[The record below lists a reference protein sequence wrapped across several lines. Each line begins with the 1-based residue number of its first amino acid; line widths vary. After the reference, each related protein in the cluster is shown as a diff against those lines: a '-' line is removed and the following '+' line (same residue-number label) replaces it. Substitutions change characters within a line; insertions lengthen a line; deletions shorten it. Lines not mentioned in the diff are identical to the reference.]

1 MAEAYRWIRY
11 NPLIIQT
18 ERLNSESAQNKMKD
32 NNKSKGKARNTKT
45 KTSSKKAK
53 TSTGRKLLKVIGGLI
68 VLGVAAVLITVLVT
82 AAKVGHINQDSLY
95 ANIERSSI
103 LYDIDGVEIDT
114 LHYNEDR
121 KIVPVGDM
129 PDDLKNA
136 FIAIEDKTFYKHHG
150 FNWRRMFGAVLSKLT
165 GRSAAI
171 SGTSTI
177 TQQLARN
184 AYLAEIKSQRSLS
197 RKLSEMFIAWRLEKT
212 LTKDQILEAYLNTI
226 YLGYGNYGV
235 SAAAR
240 TYFSKD
246 VDELTLAECAALAA
260 LPQAPDAYALITE
273 DSEGNEEITEINYYS
288 LDSVEEEEEPVEESW
303 YVDSAYTEEEENEGT
318 GFYAND
324 ISKERR
330 DLVLDLM
337 AEQGYLSSD
346 EAESAKVDII
356 DILAPSFEKKGSA
369 YTYFTDYVAG
379 VVTNDLMEKYKISEE
394 EAQRMVYTGG
404 MQIHTTLR
412 SDIQNAI
419 YDEFQDD
426 YNFPATVDGSKV
438 QASMV
443 VTEVGTG
450 YISGF
455 VGGRDAEGSNL
466 FNRAISPR
474 QPGSSIKPLA
484 VYGAALQKSFDY
496 AAKNKTFEYTDYGF
510 DNQGT
515 NYWGD
520 YITASSVVVDEPLK
534 INGEIWPQNFSK
546 TFSGRQ
552 SLRTALQQSI
562 NTCAVKIL
570 WQVGLDYSMEMLE
583 KYGLTTLETDTSIA
597 ANDVNPAALA
607 LGAMTY
613 GVTPLEMS
621 LAYAAFPNGGSVNTA
636 VCYTDVADANGKVL
650 LKGESKSTKVLDE
663 GVAWIMTDLLKSVVS
678 RGIAGNAAISG
689 VEVGGKTG
697 TTNDTFDVWFDG
709 FTPDYSAALWIGTDL
724 NVEML
729 GSSAQA
735 AALWS
740 RIMRQVEDITEGE
753 YLDMPSNVIKANGE
767 YYTNGTEKNAGRY
780 TGGSSNNS
788 KKKKDN
794 SGKNDNDKKKKDNDG
809 NTTSK
814 DKPSGD
820 SGGSGGN
827 GGGSGGNGGGSG
839 DSGGSGGNGGGSGDS
854 GGSGGNGG
862 ATDSGDSGGNGG
874 ATDSGSSGGNGGATD
889 SGDSGGNGGATDSG
903 SSGGNGGATDSGDS
917 GGNGGA
923 TDSGD
928 SGSNGGATDSGA
940 GETASDSNG

>member
-1 MAEAYRWIRY
+1 
-11 NPLIIQT
+11 
-18 ERLNSESAQNKMKD
+18 MKD
-32 NNKSKGKARNTKT
+32 SNRRKGKKNRY
-45 KTSSKKAK
+45 SKAPKK
-53 TSTGRKLLKVIGGLI
+53 KILLKAIGALF
-68 VLGVAAVLITVLVT
+68 VLGAAAVLATVIMT
-82 AAKVGHINQDSLY
+82 AVKVGSINNDSLY

-103 LYDIDGVEIDT
+103 LYDIDGTEIDT
-114 LHYNEDR
+114 LHYTEDR
-121 KIVPVGDM
+121 KIVPIDEM

-150 FNWRRMFGAVLSKLT
+150 FNFRRMFGAVLSRLT
-165 GRSAAI
+165 GRSSAI

-184 AYLAEIKSQRSLS
+184 AYLAEIKSQRSIS
-197 RKLSEMFIAWRLEKT
+197 RKLSEMYIAWRLEKK

-235 SAAAR
+235 GSAAR

-246 VDELTLAECAALAA
+246 VSDLDLAECAALAA
-260 LPQAPDAYALITE
+260 LPQAPDSYALITE
-273 DSEGNEEITEINYYS
+273 EAEGNEEIKNISYYS
-288 LDSVEEEEEPVEESW
+288 LDEVGELETDEEAAAEYDAYDSYDADTADDSEETT
-303 YVDSAYTEEEENEGT
+303 DTA
-318 GFYAND
+318 FYAND
-324 ISKERR
+324 LSKDRR

-337 AEQGYLSSD
+337 ADQGYVSSSD
-346 EAESAKVDII
+346 ADEAKVDVI
-356 DILAPSFEKKGSA
+356 DILSPSFERKESA

-404 MQIHTTLR
+404 LRIYTTLR
-412 SDIQNAI
+412 SDVQNAI
-419 YDEFQDD
+419 YDEFQND
-426 YNFPATVDGSKV
+426 YNFPVAADGSKV

-484 VYGAALQKSFDY
+484 VYGAALQKSYEY
-496 AAKNKTFEYTDYGF
+496 AAKNQKFDYTDYGF
-510 DNQGT
+510 DNQGV

-534 INGEIWPQNFSK
+534 INGEEWPQNFSK
-546 TFSGRQ
+546 TYSGRQ

-570 WQVGLDYSMEMLE
+570 WQVGLEYSVDLLE
-583 KYGLTTLETDTSIA
+583 KYGLTTLETDTSAA

-621 LAYAAFPNGGSVNTA
+621 LAYAAFPNGGRVNTA
-636 VCYTDVADANGKVL
+636 VCYTDVRGPDGKSM
-650 LKGESKSTKVLDE
+650 LKGESKSTQVLNE
-663 GVAWIMTDLLKSVVS
+663 GVAWVMTDLLKSVVS
-678 RGIAGNAAISG
+678 RGIAGNAAIAG

-740 RIMRQVEDITEGE
+740 RIMRQVDGITDGE
-753 YLDMPSNVIKANGE
+753 YREMPSNVIKANGE
-767 YYTNGTEKNAGRY
+767 YYTSGTEKNAGRY
-780 TGGSSNNS
+780 YPSSGKKKKSDSSDKKSDDNN
-788 KKKKDN
+788 KKKKDDSDSKKPSDDTGGNN
-794 SGKNDNDKKKKDNDG
+794 SEKTPADDDSGDNGG
-809 NTTSK
+809 NT
-814 DKPSGD
+814 DSGGGSTD
-820 SGGSGGN
+820 SGGGSTDSGGGSTDTGGGSNDTGGGSGGSSGGSGGTEAAP
-827 GGGSGGNGGGSG
+827 
-839 DSGGSGGNGGGSGDS
+839 D
-854 GGSGGNGG
+854 
-862 ATDSGDSGGNGG
+862 A
-874 ATDSGSSGGNGGATD
+874 AA
-889 SGDSGGNGGATDSG
+889 
-903 SSGGNGGATDSGDS
+903 
-917 GGNGGA
+917 
-923 TDSGD
+923 
-928 SGSNGGATDSGA
+928 
-940 GETASDSNG
+940 E

>member
-1 MAEAYRWIRY
+1 MRENKGNKKKKNRY
-11 NPLIIQT
+11 AKAP
-18 ERLNSESAQNKMKD
+18 
-32 NNKSKGKARNTKT
+32 KGKL
-45 KTSSKKAK
+45 
-53 TSTGRKLLKVIGGLI
+53 LLKVLGGLI
-68 VLGVAAVLITVLVT
+68 VLGVVVVLATVVMT
-82 AAKVGHINQDSLY
+82 AAKVGKINEDSLY

-103 LYDIDGVEIDT
+103 LYDIDGTEIDT
-114 LHYNEDR
+114 LHYSEDR
-121 KIVPVGDM
+121 KIVPIDEM
-129 PDDLKNA
+129 PDDLKSA

-150 FNWRRMFGAVLSKLT
+150 FNFRRMFGAVLSRLT
-165 GRSAAI
+165 GRSSSI

-184 AYLAEIKSQRSLS
+184 VYLAEIKSQRSIS
-197 RKLSEMFIAWRLEKT
+197 RKLSEMYIAWRLENN

-235 SAAAR
+235 GSAAR
-240 TYFSKD
+240 TYFSKEVSD
-246 VDELTLAECAALAA
+246 LDLAECAALAA
-260 LPQAPDAYALITE
+260 LPQAPDSYALITE
-273 DSEGNEEITEINYYS
+273 DPEGNEEIRNITYYS
-288 LDSVEEEEEPVEESW
+288 LNEVDEAAADEETAADDADAEEESG
-303 YVDSAYTEEEENEGT
+303 ST

-324 ISKERR
+324 LSKERR

-337 AEQGYLSSD
+337 ADQNYISSD
-346 EAESAKVDII
+346 EAEGAKVDVI
-356 DILAPSFEKKGSA
+356 DILSPSFEKNESA

-404 MQIHTTLR
+404 LQIHTTLR
-412 SDIQNAI
+412 SDVQNAI
-419 YDEFQDD
+419 YDEFQNDN
-426 YNFPATVDGSKV
+426 NFPAAVDGSKV

-496 AAKNKTFEYTDYGF
+496 AAKNKTFDYTDYGF
-510 DNQGT
+510 DKQGI

-520 YITASSVVVDEPLK
+520 YITASSVVVDEPLT
-534 INGEIWPQNFSK
+534 INGEEWPQNFSK
-546 TFSGRQ
+546 SYSGKQ

-570 WQVGLDYSMEMLE
+570 WQVGLDYSVDLLE
-583 KYGLTTLETDTSIA
+583 KYGLTTIETDTSAA

-636 VCYTDVADANGKVL
+636 VCYTDVTDSDGKTML
-650 LKGESKSTKVLDE
+650 RGESKSTKVLDE

-740 RIMRQVEDITEGE
+740 RIMRQVDGITEGKYRE
-753 YLDMPSNVIKANGE
+753 MPSDVIKVKGE
-767 YYTNGTEKNAGRY
+767 YYTRGTEKNAGKY
-780 TGGSSNNS
+780 TGSS
-788 KKKKDN
+788 KKDKK
-794 SGKNDNDKKKKDNDG
+794 SDNDSDNDENKTNVDNAGGTAPAKGTGAGGTTPTDGGGTTPTDGGGTTPTDGGGTTPTDGG
-809 NTTSK
+809 NTDT
-814 DKPSGD
+814 
-820 SGGSGGN
+820 GGGTGGN
-827 GGGSGGNGGGSG
+827 TGGTP
-839 DSGGSGGNGGGSGDS
+839 
-854 GGSGGNGG
+854 
-862 ATDSGDSGGNGG
+862 ATPE
-874 ATDSGSSGGNGGATD
+874 AA
-889 SGDSGGNGGATDSG
+889 
-903 SSGGNGGATDSGDS
+903 
-917 GGNGGA
+917 
-923 TDSGD
+923 
-928 SGSNGGATDSGA
+928 A
-940 GETASDSNG
+940 G

>member
-1 MAEAYRWIRY
+1 MRENKGSKKKKNRY
-11 NPLIIQT
+11 AKAP
-18 ERLNSESAQNKMKD
+18 
-32 NNKSKGKARNTKT
+32 KGKL
-45 KTSSKKAK
+45 
-53 TSTGRKLLKVIGGLI
+53 LLKVLGGLI
-68 VLGVAAVLITVLVT
+68 VLGVVVVLATVVMT
-82 AAKVGHINQDSLY
+82 AAKVGKINEDSLY

-103 LYDIDGVEIDT
+103 LYDIDGTEIDT
-114 LHYNEDR
+114 LHYSEDR
-121 KIVPVGDM
+121 KIVPIDEM
-129 PDDLKNA
+129 PDDLKSA

-150 FNWRRMFGAVLSKLT
+150 FNFRRMFGAVLSRLT
-165 GRSAAI
+165 GRSSSI

-184 AYLAEIKSQRSLS
+184 VYLAEIKSQRSIS
-197 RKLSEMFIAWRLEKT
+197 RKLSEMYIAWRLENN

-235 SAAAR
+235 GSAAR
-240 TYFSKD
+240 TYFSKEVSD
-246 VDELTLAECAALAA
+246 LDLAECAALAA
-260 LPQAPDAYALITE
+260 LPQAPDSYALITE
-273 DSEGNEEITEINYYS
+273 DPEGNEEIRNITYYS
-288 LDSVEEEEEPVEESW
+288 LNEVDEAAADEETAADDADAEEESG
-303 YVDSAYTEEEENEGT
+303 ST

-324 ISKERR
+324 LSKERR

-337 AEQGYLSSD
+337 ADQNYISSD
-346 EAESAKVDII
+346 EAEGAKVDVI
-356 DILAPSFEKKGSA
+356 DILSPSFEKNESA

-404 MQIHTTLR
+404 LQIHTTLR
-412 SDIQNAI
+412 SDVQNAI
-419 YDEFQDD
+419 YDEFQNDN
-426 YNFPATVDGSKV
+426 NFPAAVDGSKV

-496 AAKNKTFEYTDYGF
+496 AAKNKTFDYTDYGF
-510 DNQGT
+510 DKQGI

-520 YITASSVVVDEPLK
+520 YITASSVVVDEPLT
-534 INGEIWPQNFSK
+534 INGEEWPQNFSK
-546 TFSGRQ
+546 SYSGKQ

-570 WQVGLDYSMEMLE
+570 WQVGLDYSVDLLE
-583 KYGLTTLETDTSIA
+583 KYGLTTIETDTSAA

-636 VCYTDVADANGKVL
+636 VCYTDVTDSDGKTML
-650 LKGESKSTKVLDE
+650 RGESKSTKVLDE

-740 RIMRQVEDITEGE
+740 RIMRQVDGITEGKYRE
-753 YLDMPSNVIKANGE
+753 MPSDVIKVKGE
-767 YYTNGTEKNAGRY
+767 YYTRGTEKNAGKY
-780 TGGSSNNS
+780 TGSS
-788 KKKKDN
+788 KKDKK
-794 SGKNDNDKKKKDNDG
+794 SDNDSDNDENKTNVDNAGGTAPAKGTGAGGTTPTDGGGTTPTDGGGTTPTDGGGTTPTDGGGTTPTDGGGTTPTDGGGTTPTDGG
-809 NTTSK
+809 NTDT
-814 DKPSGD
+814 
-820 SGGSGGN
+820 GGGTGGN
-827 GGGSGGNGGGSG
+827 TGGTP
-839 DSGGSGGNGGGSGDS
+839 
-854 GGSGGNGG
+854 
-862 ATDSGDSGGNGG
+862 ATPE
-874 ATDSGSSGGNGGATD
+874 AA
-889 SGDSGGNGGATDSG
+889 
-903 SSGGNGGATDSGDS
+903 
-917 GGNGGA
+917 
-923 TDSGD
+923 
-928 SGSNGGATDSGA
+928 A
-940 GETASDSNG
+940 G

>member
-1 MAEAYRWIRY
+1 
-11 NPLIIQT
+11 
-18 ERLNSESAQNKMKD
+18 MKKK
-32 NNKSKGKARNTKT
+32 NKSAKKPKGRL
-45 KTSSKKAK
+45 
-53 TSTGRKLLKVIGGLI
+53 LLKVIGGLFA
-68 VLGVAAVLITVLVT
+68 LGVAAVLITVVIT
-82 AAKVGHINQDSLY
+82 AVKVGSINQESLY
-95 ANIERSSI
+95 SNIERSSI
-103 LYDIDGVEIDT
+103 LYDISGTEIDT
-114 LHYNEDR
+114 LHYTEDR
-121 KIVPVGDM
+121 TIVPVGEM
-129 PDDLKNA
+129 PDNLKNA

-197 RKLSEMFIAWRLEKT
+197 RKLSEMFIAWRLEKK
-212 LTKDQILEAYLNTI
+212 LTKDEILEAYLNTI

-246 VDELTLAECAALAA
+246 VGELTLAECAALAA
-260 LPQAPDAYALITE
+260 LPQAPDSYALITE
-273 DSEGNEEITEINYYS
+273 DPEGNEEITNINYYS
-288 LDSVEEEEEPVEESW
+288 LDSINGTETVEETGYTYTTDAAAEE
-303 YVDSAYTEEEENEGT
+303 TGGT
-318 GFYAND
+318 GYYAND
-324 ISKERR
+324 LSKERR

-337 AEQGYLSSD
+337 VDQGYLSSD
-346 EAESAKVDII
+346 EAEGAKVDII
-356 DILAPSFEKKGSA
+356 DILAPSFERKGSA
-369 YTYFTDYVAG
+369 YTYFSDYVAG
-379 VVTNDLMEKYKISEE
+379 VVTNDLMEKYSISEE
-394 EAQRMVYTGG
+394 DAQRMVYTGG
-404 MQIHTTLR
+404 LQIHTTLR
-412 SDIQNAI
+412 SDVQNAI
-419 YDEFQDD
+419 YEEFQNDA
-426 YNFPATVDGSKV
+426 NFPTAVDGSPV

-496 AAKNKTFEYTDYGF
+496 AAKNQKFQYTDYGF

-534 INGEIWPQNFSK
+534 INGEEWPQNFSK
-546 TFSGRQ
+546 TYSGRN

-570 WQVGLDYSMEMLE
+570 WQVGLDYSIEMLQ
-583 KYGLTTLETDTSIA
+583 KYGLTTLETDTSVS
-597 ANDVNPAALA
+597 ANDINPAALG

-621 LAYAAFPNGGSVNTA
+621 LAYAAFPNGGNVNTA
-636 VCYTDVADANGKVL
+636 VCYTDVSDGNGKVL

-678 RGIAGNAAISG
+678 RGIAGNAAIAG

-709 FTPDYSAALWIGTDL
+709 FTPDFAAALWIGTDL
-724 NVEML
+724 NVEMN

-740 RIMRQVEDITEGE
+740 RIMRQVSGITEGE
-753 YLDMPSNVIKANGE
+753 YLEMPSNVIKANGE
-767 YYTNGTEKNAGRY
+767 YYTNGTEKNAGVY
-780 TGGSSNNS
+780 TGGSSN
-788 KKKKDN
+788 KD
-794 SGKNDNDKKKKDNDG
+794 DKKKEKAEEKKSDDADEPKDDSGSKDNPPADDQG
-809 NTTSK
+809 GG
-814 DKPSGD
+814 DQGGGDQGGGD
-820 SGGSGGN
+820 SGGGDQ
-827 GGGSGGNGGGSG
+827 GGGG
-839 DSGGSGGNGGGSGDS
+839 DSGGGDQGGGGDS
-854 GGSGGNGG
+854 GG
-862 ATDSGDSGGNGG
+862 
-874 ATDSGSSGGNGGATD
+874 
-889 SGDSGGNGGATDSG
+889 
-903 SSGGNGGATDSGDS
+903 
-917 GGNGGA
+917 
-923 TDSGD
+923 
-928 SGSNGGATDSGA
+928 
-940 GETASDSNG
+940 GEEAPADVAE

>member
-1 MAEAYRWIRY
+1 MK
-11 NPLIIQT
+11 
-18 ERLNSESAQNKMKD
+18 NSNK
-32 NNKSKGKARNTKT
+32 NKGKTR
-45 KTSSKKAK
+45 SKKAK
-53 TSTGRKLLKVIGGLI
+53 TSIWRKLLTVLGGLI
-68 VLGVAAVLITVLVT
+68 VLGAAVVLVTAILT
-82 AAKVGHINQDSLY
+82 AAKVGRINQDSLY

-114 LHYNEDR
+114 LHYTEDR
-121 KIVPVGDM
+121 TIVPVGDM
-129 PDDLKNA
+129 PDNLKNA

-165 GRSAAI
+165 GRSSAI

-184 AYLAEIKSQRSLS
+184 AYLAEIKSRRSIS

-212 LTKDQILEAYLNTI
+212 LTKDHILEAYLNTI

-260 LPQAPDAYALITE
+260 LPQAPDSYALITE
-273 DSEGNEEITEINYYS
+273 DSEGNEEITRINYYS
-288 LDSVEEEEEPVEESW
+288 LDSVEEEEPEDEYPAEEDT
-303 YVDSAYTEEEENEGT
+303 DSEDAENGET
-318 GFYAND
+318 HFYAND

-337 AEQGYLSSD
+337 AEQGYLSQD
-346 EAESAKVDII
+346 EAAGAKVDII
-356 DILAPSFEKKGSA
+356 DILSPSFEKKGSA

-379 VVTNDLMEKYKISEE
+379 VVTIDLMNKYKISEE

-404 MQIHTTLR
+404 LQIHTTLR

-419 YDEFQDD
+419 YDEFQND
-426 YNFPATVDGSKV
+426 YNFPAAVDGSKV

-510 DNQGT
+510 DKQGIK
-515 NYWGD
+515 YWGD
-520 YITASSVVVDEPLK
+520 YITASSVVVDEPLT
-534 INGEIWPQNFSK
+534 INGEEWPQNFSK
-546 TFSGRQ
+546 SFSGKQ

-583 KYGLTTLETDTSIA
+583 KYGLTTLETDTSIS

-621 LAYAAFPNGGSVNTA
+621 LAYAAFPNGGKVNTA
-636 VCYTDVADANGKVL
+636 VCYTDVTDANGKSL

-740 RIMRQVEDITEGE
+740 RIMRQVEGITEGE
-753 YLDMPSNVIKANGE
+753 YREMPSNVIKTNGE
-767 YYTNGTEKNAGRY
+767 YYTKGTEKNAGKY
-780 TGGSSNNS
+780 TGGSS
-788 KKKKDN
+788 KKDRNNDDDSDNNEDAVNTAPTAPADNTGGN
-794 SGKNDNDKKKKDNDG
+794 SGGSNTTPAAPTDDTGENTGGG
-809 NTTSK
+809 NTTPTDDTGGGESTT
-814 DKPSGD
+814 PATPPGD
-820 SGGSGGN
+820 TGSG
-827 GGGSGGNGGGSG
+827 
-839 DSGGSGGNGGGSGDS
+839 
-854 GGSGGNGG
+854 
-862 ATDSGDSGGNGG
+862 
-874 ATDSGSSGGNGGATD
+874 
-889 SGDSGGNGGATDSG
+889 
-903 SSGGNGGATDSGDS
+903 
-917 GGNGGA
+917 
-923 TDSGD
+923 
-928 SGSNGGATDSGA
+928 
-940 GETASDSNG
+940 ETTP

>member
-1 MAEAYRWIRY
+1 MRENKGSKKKKNRY
-11 NPLIIQT
+11 AKAP
-18 ERLNSESAQNKMKD
+18 
-32 NNKSKGKARNTKT
+32 KGKL
-45 KTSSKKAK
+45 
-53 TSTGRKLLKVIGGLI
+53 LLKVLGGLI
-68 VLGVAAVLITVLVT
+68 VLGVVVVLATVVMT
-82 AAKVGHINQDSLY
+82 AAKVGKINEDSLY

-103 LYDIDGVEIDT
+103 LYDIDGTEIDT
-114 LHYNEDR
+114 LHYSEDR
-121 KIVPVGDM
+121 KIVPIDEM
-129 PDDLKNA
+129 PDDLKSA

-150 FNWRRMFGAVLSKLT
+150 FNFRRMFGAVLSRLT
-165 GRSAAI
+165 GRSSSI

-184 AYLAEIKSQRSLS
+184 VYLAEIKSQRSIS
-197 RKLSEMFIAWRLEKT
+197 RKLSEMYIAWRLENN

-235 SAAAR
+235 GSAAR
-240 TYFSKD
+240 TYFSKEVSD
-246 VDELTLAECAALAA
+246 LDLAECAALAA
-260 LPQAPDAYALITE
+260 LPQAPDSYALITE
-273 DSEGNEEITEINYYS
+273 DPEGNEEIRNITYYS
-288 LDSVEEEEEPVEESW
+288 LNEVDEAAADEETAADDADAEEESG
-303 YVDSAYTEEEENEGT
+303 ST

-324 ISKERR
+324 LSKERR

-337 AEQGYLSSD
+337 ADQNYISSD
-346 EAESAKVDII
+346 EAEGAKVDVI
-356 DILAPSFEKKGSA
+356 DILSPSFEKNESA

-404 MQIHTTLR
+404 LQIHTTLR
-412 SDIQNAI
+412 SDVQNAI
-419 YDEFQDD
+419 YDEFQNDN
-426 YNFPATVDGSKV
+426 NFPAAVDGSKV

-496 AAKNKTFEYTDYGF
+496 AAKNKTFDYTDYGF
-510 DNQGT
+510 DKQGI

-520 YITASSVVVDEPLK
+520 YITASSVVIDEPLT
-534 INGEIWPQNFSK
+534 INGEEWPQNFSK
-546 TFSGRQ
+546 SYSGKQ

-570 WQVGLDYSMEMLE
+570 WQVGLDYSVDLLE
-583 KYGLTTLETDTSIA
+583 KYGLTTIETDTSAA

-636 VCYTDVADANGKVL
+636 VCYTDVTDSDGKTML
-650 LKGESKSTKVLDE
+650 RGESKSTKVLDE

-740 RIMRQVEDITEGE
+740 RIMRQVDGITEGKYRE
-753 YLDMPSNVIKANGE
+753 MPSDVIKVKGE
-767 YYTNGTEKNAGRY
+767 YYTRGTEKNAGKY
-780 TGGSSNNS
+780 TGSS
-788 KKKKDN
+788 KKDKK
-794 SGKNDNDKKKKDNDG
+794 SDNDSDNDENKTNVDNAGGTAPAKGTGAGGTTPTDGGGTTPTDGGGTTPTDGG
-809 NTTSK
+809 NTDT
-814 DKPSGD
+814 
-820 SGGSGGN
+820 GGGTGGN
-827 GGGSGGNGGGSG
+827 TGGTP
-839 DSGGSGGNGGGSGDS
+839 
-854 GGSGGNGG
+854 
-862 ATDSGDSGGNGG
+862 ATPE
-874 ATDSGSSGGNGGATD
+874 AA
-889 SGDSGGNGGATDSG
+889 
-903 SSGGNGGATDSGDS
+903 
-917 GGNGGA
+917 
-923 TDSGD
+923 
-928 SGSNGGATDSGA
+928 A
-940 GETASDSNG
+940 G

>member
-1 MAEAYRWIRY
+1 MKNKNKHAKATHSKRAKKS
-11 NPLIIQT
+11 LGS
-18 ERLNSESAQNKMKD
+18 RLL
-32 NNKSKGKARNTKT
+32 TI
-45 KTSSKKAK
+45 
-53 TSTGRKLLKVIGGLI
+53 IGGLI
-68 VLGVAAVLITVLVT
+68 ILGAVAVLATVIIT
-82 AAKVGHINQDSLY
+82 AAKVGSINQDSLY

-103 LYDIDGVEIDT
+103 LYDIEGTEIDT
-114 LHYNEDR
+114 LHYTEDR
-121 KIVPVGDM
+121 TIVSIDEM

-136 FIAIEDKTFYKHHG
+136 FIAIEDKTFYSHHG

-165 GRSAAI
+165 GRSSAI

-184 AYLAEIKSQRSLS
+184 AYLAEIKSQRSIS
-197 RKLSEMFIAWRLEKT
+197 RKLSEMFIAWRLENT
-212 LTKDQILEAYLNTI
+212 LTKDEILEAYLNTI

-240 TYFSKD
+240 TYFSKEA
-246 VDELTLAECAALAA
+246 DELTLAECAALAA
-260 LPQAPDAYALITE
+260 LPQAPDSYALITE
-273 DSEGNEEITEINYYS
+273 DPEGNEEIKNISYYS
-288 LDSVEEEEEPVEESW
+288 LDSVGGTKTE
-303 YVDSAYTEEEENEGT
+303 TEEWEADDTEAEDGENAGT
-318 GFYAND
+318 GYYAND

-337 AEQGYLSSD
+337 ADQNYISSD
-346 EAESAKVDII
+346 EAEGAKVDII
-356 DILAPSFEKKGSA
+356 DILSPSFEKKGSA

-404 MQIHTTLR
+404 LQIHTTLR
-412 SDIQNAI
+412 SDVQNAI
-419 YDEFQDD
+419 YNEFQND
-426 YNFPATVDGSKV
+426 YNFPAAVDGSKV

-484 VYGAALQKSFDY
+484 VYGAALQKSFEY

-510 DNQGT
+510 DKQGV

-520 YITASSVVVDEPLK
+520 YITASSVVVDEPLT
-534 INGEIWPQNFSK
+534 INGEEWPQNFSK
-546 TFSGRQ
+546 SYSGKQ

-570 WQVGLDYSMEMLE
+570 WQVGLDYSMELLE
-583 KYGLTTLETDTSIA
+583 KYGLTTLETDTSA
-597 ANDVNPAALA
+597 QANDLNPAALA

-621 LAYAAFPNGGSVNTA
+621 LAYAAFPNGGSVNSA
-636 VCYTDVADANGKVL
+636 VCYTDVTDGKGKVL

-678 RGIAGNAAISG
+678 RGIAGNAAIAG

-709 FTPDYSAALWIGTDL
+709 FTPDYAAALWIGTDL

-740 RIMRQVEDITEGE
+740 RIMRQVDGVTEGE
-753 YLDMPSNVIKANGE
+753 YREMPSNVIKANGE
-767 YYTNGTEKNAGRY
+767 YYTDGTEKNAGKY
-780 TGGSSNNS
+780 TGGSSNH
-788 KKKKDN
+788 
-794 SGKNDNDKKKKDNDG
+794 DKKKNDDDNDETDNENAAPPADDTG
-809 NTTSK
+809 
-814 DKPSGD
+814 GD
-820 SGGSGGN
+820 SGGGGTDAGD
-827 GGGSGGNGGGSG
+827 GGG
-839 DSGGSGGNGGGSGDS
+839 
-854 GGSGGNGG
+854 
-862 ATDSGDSGGNGG
+862 TD
-874 ATDSGSSGGNGGATD
+874 A
-889 SGDSGGNGGATDSG
+889 
-903 SSGGNGGATDSGDS
+903 
-917 GGNGGA
+917 
-923 TDSGD
+923 GD
-928 SGSNGGATDSGA
+928 SGSGGGTDAGDGSG
-940 GETASDSNG
+940 GGT

>member
-1 MAEAYRWIRY
+1 
-11 NPLIIQT
+11 
-18 ERLNSESAQNKMKD
+18 MKKK
-32 NNKSKGKARNTKT
+32 NKSAKKPKGRL
-45 KTSSKKAK
+45 
-53 TSTGRKLLKVIGGLI
+53 LLKVIGGLFA
-68 VLGVAAVLITVLVT
+68 LGVAAVLITVVIT
-82 AAKVGHINQDSLY
+82 AVKVGSINQESLY
-95 ANIERSSI
+95 SNIERSSI
-103 LYDIDGVEIDT
+103 LYDVSGTEIDT
-114 LHYNEDR
+114 LHYTEDR
-121 KIVPVGDM
+121 TIVPVGEM
-129 PDDLKNA
+129 PDNLKNA

-197 RKLSEMFIAWRLEKT
+197 RKLSEMFIAWRLEKK
-212 LTKDQILEAYLNTI
+212 LTKDEILEAYLNTI

-246 VDELTLAECAALAA
+246 VGELTLAECAALAA
-260 LPQAPDAYALITE
+260 LPQAPDSYALITE
-273 DSEGNEEITEINYYS
+273 DPEGNEEITNINYYS
-288 LDSVEEEEEPVEESW
+288 LDSINGTETVEETGYTYTTDAAAEE
-303 YVDSAYTEEEENEGT
+303 TGGT
-318 GFYAND
+318 GYYAND
-324 ISKERR
+324 LSKERR

-337 AEQGYLSSD
+337 VDQGYLSSD
-346 EAESAKVDII
+346 EAEGAKVDII
-356 DILAPSFEKKGSA
+356 DILAPSFERKGSA
-369 YTYFTDYVAG
+369 YTYFSDYVAG
-379 VVTNDLMEKYKISEE
+379 VVTNDLMEKYSISEE
-394 EAQRMVYTGG
+394 DAQRMVYTGG
-404 MQIHTTLR
+404 LQIHTTLR
-412 SDIQNAI
+412 SDVQNAI
-419 YDEFQDD
+419 YEEFQNDA
-426 YNFPATVDGSKV
+426 NFPTAVDGSPV

-496 AAKNKTFEYTDYGF
+496 AAKNQKFQYTDYGF

-534 INGEIWPQNFSK
+534 INGEEWPQNFSK
-546 TFSGRQ
+546 TYSGRN

-570 WQVGLDYSMEMLE
+570 WQVGLDYSIEMLQ
-583 KYGLTTLETDTSIA
+583 KYGLTTLETDTSVS
-597 ANDVNPAALA
+597 ANDINPAALG

-636 VCYTDVADANGKVL
+636 VCYTDVSDGNGKVL

-678 RGIAGNAAISG
+678 RGIAGNAAIAG

-709 FTPDYSAALWIGTDL
+709 FTPDFAAALWIGTDL
-724 NVEML
+724 NVEMN

-740 RIMRQVEDITEGE
+740 RIMRQVSGITEGE
-753 YLDMPSNVIKANGE
+753 YLEMPSNVIKANGE
-767 YYTNGTEKNAGRY
+767 YYTNGTEKNAGVY
-780 TGGSSNNS
+780 TGGSSN
-788 KKKKDN
+788 KD
-794 SGKNDNDKKKKDNDG
+794 DKKKEKAEEKKSDDADEPKDDSGSKDNPPADDQG
-809 NTTSK
+809 GG
-814 DKPSGD
+814 DQGGGDQGGGD
-820 SGGSGGN
+820 SGGGDQ
-827 GGGSGGNGGGSG
+827 GGGG
-839 DSGGSGGNGGGSGDS
+839 DSGGGDQGGGGDS
-854 GGSGGNGG
+854 GGGSDQGGG
-862 ATDSGDSGGNGG
+862 GDSGG
-874 ATDSGSSGGNGGATD
+874 
-889 SGDSGGNGGATDSG
+889 
-903 SSGGNGGATDSGDS
+903 
-917 GGNGGA
+917 
-923 TDSGD
+923 
-928 SGSNGGATDSGA
+928 
-940 GETASDSNG
+940 GEEAPADVAE

>member
-1 MAEAYRWIRY
+1 
-11 NPLIIQT
+11 
-18 ERLNSESAQNKMKD
+18 MKD
-32 NNKSKGKARNTKT
+32 KSKHTMKKKNKSAKKPKGRL
-45 KTSSKKAK
+45 
-53 TSTGRKLLKVIGGLI
+53 LLKVIGGLFA
-68 VLGVAAVLITVLVT
+68 LGVAAVLITVVIT
-82 AAKVGHINQDSLY
+82 AVKVGSINQESLY
-95 ANIERSSI
+95 SNIERSSI
-103 LYDIDGVEIDT
+103 LYDISGTEIDT
-114 LHYNEDR
+114 LHYTEDR
-121 KIVPVGDM
+121 TIVPVGEM
-129 PDDLKNA
+129 PDNLKNA

-197 RKLSEMFIAWRLEKT
+197 RKLSEMFIAWRLEKK
-212 LTKDQILEAYLNTI
+212 LTKDEILEAYLNTI

-246 VDELTLAECAALAA
+246 VGELTLAECAALAA
-260 LPQAPDAYALITE
+260 LPQAPDSYALITE
-273 DSEGNEEITEINYYS
+273 DPEGNEEITNINYYS
-288 LDSVEEEEEPVEESW
+288 LDSINGTETVEETGYTYTTDAAAEE
-303 YVDSAYTEEEENEGT
+303 TGGT
-318 GFYAND
+318 GYYAND
-324 ISKERR
+324 LSKERR

-337 AEQGYLSSD
+337 VDQGYLSSD
-346 EAESAKVDII
+346 EAEGAKVDII
-356 DILAPSFEKKGSA
+356 DILAPSFERKGSA
-369 YTYFTDYVAG
+369 YTYFSDYVAG
-379 VVTNDLMEKYKISEE
+379 VVTNDLMEKYSISEE
-394 EAQRMVYTGG
+394 DAQRMVYTGG
-404 MQIHTTLR
+404 LQIHTTLR
-412 SDIQNAI
+412 SDVQNAI
-419 YDEFQDD
+419 YEEFQNDA
-426 YNFPATVDGSKV
+426 NFPTAVDGSPV

-496 AAKNKTFEYTDYGF
+496 AAKNQKFQYTDYGF

-534 INGEIWPQNFSK
+534 INGEEWPQNFSK
-546 TFSGRQ
+546 TYSGRN

-570 WQVGLDYSMEMLE
+570 WQVGLDYSIEMLQ
-583 KYGLTTLETDTSIA
+583 KYGLTTLETDTSVS
-597 ANDVNPAALA
+597 ANDINPAALG

-636 VCYTDVADANGKVL
+636 VCYTDVSDGNGKVL

-678 RGIAGNAAISG
+678 RGIAGNAAIAG

-709 FTPDYSAALWIGTDL
+709 FTPDFAAALWIGTDL
-724 NVEML
+724 NVEMN

-740 RIMRQVEDITEGE
+740 RIMRQVSGITEGE
-753 YLDMPSNVIKANGE
+753 YLEMPSNVIKANGE
-767 YYTNGTEKNAGRY
+767 YYTNGTEKNAGVY
-780 TGGSSNNS
+780 TGGSSN
-788 KKKKDN
+788 KD
-794 SGKNDNDKKKKDNDG
+794 DKKKEKAEEKKSDDADEPKDDSGSKDNPPADDQG
-809 NTTSK
+809 GG
-814 DKPSGD
+814 DQGGGDQGGGD
-820 SGGSGGN
+820 SGGGDQ
-827 GGGSGGNGGGSG
+827 GGGG
-839 DSGGSGGNGGGSGDS
+839 DSGGGDQGGGGDS
-854 GGSGGNGG
+854 GGGSDQGGG
-862 ATDSGDSGGNGG
+862 GDSGG
-874 ATDSGSSGGNGGATD
+874 
-889 SGDSGGNGGATDSG
+889 
-903 SSGGNGGATDSGDS
+903 
-917 GGNGGA
+917 
-923 TDSGD
+923 
-928 SGSNGGATDSGA
+928 
-940 GETASDSNG
+940 GEEAPADVAE

>member
-1 MAEAYRWIRY
+1 MK
-11 NPLIIQT
+11 
-18 ERLNSESAQNKMKD
+18 NSNK
-32 NNKSKGKARNTKT
+32 NKGKTR
-45 KTSSKKAK
+45 SKKAK
-53 TSTGRKLLKVIGGLI
+53 TSIWRKLLTVLGGLI
-68 VLGVAAVLITVLVT
+68 VLGAAVVLVTAILT
-82 AAKVGHINQDSLY
+82 AAKVGRINQDSLY

-114 LHYNEDR
+114 LHYTEDR
-121 KIVPVGDM
+121 TIVPVGDM
-129 PDDLKNA
+129 PDNLKNA

-165 GRSAAI
+165 GRSSAI

-184 AYLAEIKSQRSLS
+184 AYLAEIKSRRSIS

-260 LPQAPDAYALITE
+260 LPQAPDSYALITE
-273 DSEGNEEITEINYYS
+273 DSEGNEEITRINYYS
-288 LDSVEEEEEPVEESW
+288 LDSVEEEEPEDEYPAEEDT
-303 YVDSAYTEEEENEGT
+303 DSEDAENGET
-318 GFYAND
+318 HFYAND

-337 AEQGYLSSD
+337 AEQGYLSQD
-346 EAESAKVDII
+346 EAAGAKVDII
-356 DILAPSFEKKGSA
+356 DILSPSFEKKGSA

-379 VVTNDLMEKYKISEE
+379 VVIIDLMNKYKMSEE

-404 MQIHTTLR
+404 LQIHTTLR

-419 YDEFQDD
+419 YDEFQND
-426 YNFPATVDGSKV
+426 YNFPAAADGSKV

-510 DNQGT
+510 DKQGIK
-515 NYWGD
+515 YWGD
-520 YITASSVVVDEPLK
+520 YITASSVVVDEPLT
-534 INGEIWPQNFSK
+534 INGEEWPQNFSK
-546 TFSGRQ
+546 SFSGKQ

-583 KYGLTTLETDTSIA
+583 KYGLTTLETDTSIS

-621 LAYAAFPNGGSVNTA
+621 LAYAAFPNGGKVNTA
-636 VCYTDVADANGKVL
+636 VCYTDVTDANGKSL

-740 RIMRQVEDITEGE
+740 RIMRQVEGITEGE
-753 YLDMPSNVIKANGE
+753 YREMPSNVIKANGE
-767 YYTNGTEKNAGRY
+767 YYTKGTEKNAGKY
-780 TGGSSNNS
+780 TGGSS
-788 KKKKDN
+788 KKDRNNDDDSDNNEDAVNTAPTAPADNTGGN
-794 SGKNDNDKKKKDNDG
+794 SGGSNTTPAAPTDDTGENTGGG
-809 NTTSK
+809 NTTPTDDTGGGESTT
-814 DKPSGD
+814 PATPPGD
-820 SGGSGGN
+820 TGSG
-827 GGGSGGNGGGSG
+827 
-839 DSGGSGGNGGGSGDS
+839 
-854 GGSGGNGG
+854 
-862 ATDSGDSGGNGG
+862 
-874 ATDSGSSGGNGGATD
+874 
-889 SGDSGGNGGATDSG
+889 
-903 SSGGNGGATDSGDS
+903 
-917 GGNGGA
+917 
-923 TDSGD
+923 
-928 SGSNGGATDSGA
+928 
-940 GETASDSNG
+940 ETTP

>member
-1 MAEAYRWIRY
+1 MKNKKRHAKKNTYWEKFA
-11 NPLIIQT
+11 
-18 ERLNSESAQNKMKD
+18 SA
-32 NNKSKGKARNTKT
+32 SK
-45 KTSSKKAK
+45 
-53 TSTGRKLLKVIGGLI
+53 GRKLLTVIGGLF
-68 VLGVAAVLITVLVT
+68 VLGVAVVLLTVVITAV
-82 AAKVGHINQDSLY
+82 KVGGINQESLY

-103 LYDIDGVEIDT
+103 LYDIDGTEIDT
-114 LHYNEDR
+114 LHYTEDR
-121 KIVPVGDM
+121 TIVPISEM

-184 AYLAEIKSQRSLS
+184 AYLAEIKSQRSIS
-197 RKLSEMFIAWRLEKT
+197 RKLSEMFIAWRLEHK
-212 LTKDQILEAYLNTI
+212 LTKDEILEAYLNTI

-260 LPQAPDAYALITE
+260 LPQAPDSYALITE
-273 DSEGNEEITEINYYS
+273 DPEGNEEIENINYYS
-288 LDSVEEEEEPVEESW
+288 LDEVVDKDSETESEDN
-303 YVDSAYTEEEENEGT
+303 YYGSTDTEDEASGGT
-318 GFYAND
+318 GYYAND
-324 ISKERR
+324 ISKDRR
-330 DLVLDLM
+330 DLVLELM
-337 AEQGYLSSD
+337 ADQGYISSSD
-346 EAESAKVDII
+346 AKSAEVDII
-356 DILAPSFEKKGSA
+356 DILSPSFEEKESA

-379 VVTNDLMEKYKISEE
+379 VVINDLMEKYKMSEE
-394 EAQRMVYTGG
+394 DAQRMVYTSGL
-404 MQIHTTLR
+404 QIHTTLR
-412 SDIQNAI
+412 SDLQNAI
-419 YDEFQDD
+419 YEEFQNDS
-426 YNFPATVDGSKV
+426 NFPTAVDGSKV

-484 VYGAALQKSFDY
+484 VYGAALQRSFDY
-496 AAKNKTFEYTDYGF
+496 AAKNQTFQFTDYGF

-515 NYWGD
+515 KYWGD

-534 INGEIWPQNFSK
+534 INGEEWPQNFSK
-546 TFSGRQ
+546 SYSGRN

-570 WQVGLDYSMEMLE
+570 WQVGLDYSIEMLE
-583 KYGLTTLETDTSIA
+583 KYGLTTLETDTSVK
-597 ANDVNPAALA
+597 ANDVNPAALG

-621 LAYAAFPNGGSVNTA
+621 LAYAAFPNGGIVNTA
-636 VCYTDVADANGKVL
+636 VCYTTVDDSNGKEL

-709 FTPDYSAALWIGTDL
+709 FTPDYAAALWIGTDL
-724 NVEML
+724 NVEMN

-740 RIMRQVEDITEGE
+740 RIMRQVSDIRDGE
-753 YLDMPSNVIKANGE
+753 YLEMPSNVVKENGE
-767 YYTNGTEKNAGRY
+767 YYTKGTEKNPGQYHGDSNKNNNKDDEADDSDNGESEND
-780 TGGSSNNS
+780 TVIPVPTPGGS
-788 KKKKDN
+788 
-794 SGKNDNDKKKKDNDG
+794 
-809 NTTSK
+809 T
-814 DKPSGD
+814 D
-820 SGGSGGN
+820 SGGSGGD
-827 GGGSGGNGGGSG
+827 GGGSVTPP
-839 DSGGSGGNGGGSGDS
+839 DSGGSGGDGGGSITPPDS
-854 GGSGGNGG
+854 GGSGGGDGG
-862 ATDSGDSGGNGG
+862 GSTDGGGSGGSDSGGTGG
-874 ATDSGSSGGNGGATD
+874 ETPSEGGN
-889 SGDSGGNGGATDSG
+889 
-903 SSGGNGGATDSGDS
+903 
-917 GGNGGA
+917 
-923 TDSGD
+923 
-928 SGSNGGATDSGA
+928 
-940 GETASDSNG
+940 

>member
-1 MAEAYRWIRY
+1 MTHY
-11 NPLIIQT
+11 NEEPIIYGSIKKCGFEGIEKNMKKKNKQT
-18 ERLNSESAQNKMKD
+18 MKKRNKTVRKP
-32 NNKSKGKARNTKT
+32 KGKL
-45 KTSSKKAK
+45 
-53 TSTGRKLLKVIGGLI
+53 LLKVIGGLF
-68 VLGVAAVLITVLVT
+68 VLGVAAVLLTVVITAV
-82 AAKVGHINQDSLY
+82 KVGSINQESLY
-95 ANIERSSI
+95 SNIERSSI
-103 LYDIDGVEIDT
+103 LYDITGTEIDT
-114 LHYNEDR
+114 LHYTEDR
-121 KIVPVGDM
+121 TIVPVGEM
-129 PDDLKNA
+129 PDNLKNA

-197 RKLSEMFIAWRLEKT
+197 RKLSEMFIAWRLEKK
-212 LTKDQILEAYLNTI
+212 LTKDEILEAYLNTI

-246 VDELTLAECAALAA
+246 VGELTLAECAALAA
-260 LPQAPDAYALITE
+260 LPQAPDSYALITE
-273 DSEGNEEITEINYYS
+273 DPEGNEEITNINYYS
-288 LDSVEEEEEPVEESW
+288 LDSI
-303 YVDSAYTEEEENEGT
+303 DDTEEAEETGYTYTTDTTAEETGGT
-318 GFYAND
+318 GYYAND
-324 ISKERR
+324 LSKERR

-337 AEQGYLSSD
+337 ADQGYLSSD
-346 EAESAKVDII
+346 EAEGAKVNII
-356 DILAPSFEKKGSA
+356 DILAPSFERKGSA
-369 YTYFTDYVAG
+369 YTYFSDYVAG
-379 VVTNDLMEKYKISEE
+379 VVTSDLMEKYNISEE

-404 MQIHTTLR
+404 LQIYTTLR
-412 SDIQNAI
+412 SDVQNAI
-419 YDEFQDD
+419 YEEFQDD
-426 YNFPATVDGSKV
+426 ANFPTAVDGSPV

-496 AAKNKTFEYTDYGF
+496 AAKNQKFQYTDYGF

-534 INGEIWPQNFSK
+534 INGEEWPQNFSK
-546 TFSGRQ
+546 TYSGRN

-570 WQVGLDYSMEMLE
+570 WQVGLDYSIDMLQ
-583 KYGLTTLETDTSIA
+583 KYGLTTLETDTSVS
-597 ANDVNPAALA
+597 ANDINPAALG

-621 LAYAAFPNGGSVNTA
+621 LAYAAFPNGGNVNTA
-636 VCYTDVADANGKVL
+636 VCYINVSDGNGKVL

-678 RGIAGNAAISG
+678 RGIAGNAAIAG

-709 FTPDYSAALWIGTDL
+709 FTPDFAAALWIGTDL
-724 NVEML
+724 NVEMN

-740 RIMRQVEDITEGE
+740 RIMRQVSGITEGE
-753 YLDMPSNVIKANGE
+753 YLEMPSNVIKANGE
-767 YYTNGTEKNAGRY
+767 YYTNGTEKNAGVY
-780 TGGSSNNS
+780 TGGSSNKE
-788 KKKKDN
+788 KKEKTEEDKHKDKDKDKDTDDVDKKDVNDTTPTDIDDTSGNTDN
-794 SGKNDNDKKKKDNDG
+794 SGGSDDTGGDPNDG
-809 NTTSK
+809 TVV
-814 DKPSGD
+814 PSD
-820 SGGSGGN
+820 SGGEPSGGEP
-827 GGGSGGNGGGSG
+827 SGG
-839 DSGGSGGNGGGSGDS
+839 
-854 GGSGGNGG
+854 
-862 ATDSGDSGGNGG
+862 
-874 ATDSGSSGGNGGATD
+874 DSGSSVIPGDGGGEP
-889 SGDSGGNGGATDSG
+889 SGG
-903 SSGGNGGATDSGDS
+903 
-917 GGNGGA
+917 
-923 TDSGD
+923 GD
-928 SGSNGGATDSGA
+928 SGSVSGSSIETPPDSEG
-940 GETASDSNG
+940 

>member
-1 MAEAYRWIRY
+1 MK
-11 NPLIIQT
+11 
-18 ERLNSESAQNKMKD
+18 NKK
-32 NNKSKGKARNTKT
+32 KHTKKKQGTFAKAPIGK
-45 KTSSKKAK
+45 
-53 TSTGRKLLKVIGGLI
+53 KLLMVIGGLFA
-68 VLGVAAVLITVLVT
+68 LGVAVVLVT
-82 AAKVGHINQDSLY
+82 VVITAVRVGKINQDSLY
-95 ANIERSSI
+95 SNIERSSI
-103 LYDIDGVEIDT
+103 LYDIKGTEIDT
-114 LHYNEDR
+114 LHYTEDR
-121 KIVPVGDM
+121 EIVPVSEM
-129 PDDLKNA
+129 PEDLINA

-184 AYLAEIKSQRSLS
+184 AYLAEIKSQRSIS
-197 RKLSEMFIAWRLEKT
+197 RKLSEMFIAWRLEKN
-212 LTKDQILEAYLNTI
+212 LTKDQILEGYLNTI

-246 VDELTLAECAALAA
+246 VSELTLAECAALAA
-260 LPQAPDAYALITE
+260 LPQAPDTYALITE
-273 DSEGNEEITEINYYS
+273 DPEGNEEIANIKYYS
-288 LDSVEEEEEPVEESW
+288 LDEIKDTEAEGEDG
-303 YVDSAYTEEEENEGT
+303 YADSYSYEDTYTGEGVSEGT

-324 ISKERR
+324 VSKERR

-337 AEQGYLSSD
+337 ADQGYITSD
-346 EAESAKVDII
+346 EADGAKVAII
-356 DILAPSFEKKGSA
+356 DILAPSFEQKESA

-379 VVTNDLMEKYKISEE
+379 VVTADLMEKYKMSEE
-394 EAQRMVYTGG
+394 DAQRMVYTGG
-404 MQIHTTLR
+404 LQIHTTLR
-412 SDIQNAI
+412 SDVQNAI
-419 YDEFQDD
+419 YNEFQDD
-426 YNFPATVDGSKV
+426 YNFPSAVDGSKV

-484 VYGAALQKSFDY
+484 VYGAALQKSYEY
-496 AAKNKTFEYTDYGF
+496 AAKKQKFQFTDYGF
-510 DNQGT
+510 DTQGT
-515 NYWGD
+515 KGWGD

-534 INGEIWPQNFSK
+534 VNGEEWPQNFTKSY
-546 TFSGRQ
+546 SGRN

-570 WQVGLDYSMEMLE
+570 WQVGLDYSIELLQ
-583 KYGLTTLETDTSIA
+583 KYGLTTLETDTSVA
-597 ANDVNPAALA
+597 ANDVNPAALG

-621 LAYAAFPNGGSVNTA
+621 LAYAAFPNGGSINTA
-636 VCYTDVADANGKVL
+636 VCYTEVNDSKGSML
-650 LKGESKSTKVLDE
+650 LRGESESTKVLDE

-709 FTPDYSAALWIGTDL
+709 FTPDFAAALWIGTDL
-724 NVEML
+724 NVEMN

-740 RIMRQVEDITEGE
+740 RIMRQVDGITEGE
-753 YLDMPSNVIKANGE
+753 YLEMPSNVIKQNGE
-767 YYTNGTEKNAGRY
+767 YYTEGTEKNAGQY
-780 TGGSSNNS
+780 YGGSS
-788 KKKKDN
+788 KKNDDDAKTEEKEEEKKDVVVVTDPDD
-794 SGKNDNDKKKKDNDG
+794 SKDSTPVDKEDKTEDKEVIVDDGGDDTGG
-809 NTTSK
+809 NTDPGGGGSTPGDDGGSGGST
-814 DKPSGD
+814 DPGGGSDSGGGGD
-820 SGGSGGN
+820 SGGGSDTGGGGDT
-827 GGGSGGNGGGSG
+827 GGGSGETPSDGNS
-839 DSGGSGGNGGGSGDS
+839 
-854 GGSGGNGG
+854 
-862 ATDSGDSGGNGG
+862 
-874 ATDSGSSGGNGGATD
+874 
-889 SGDSGGNGGATDSG
+889 
-903 SSGGNGGATDSGDS
+903 
-917 GGNGGA
+917 
-923 TDSGD
+923 
-928 SGSNGGATDSGA
+928 
-940 GETASDSNG
+940 

>member
-1 MAEAYRWIRY
+1 MK
-11 NPLIIQT
+11 
-18 ERLNSESAQNKMKD
+18 NSNK
-32 NNKSKGKARNTKT
+32 NKGKTR
-45 KTSSKKAK
+45 SKKAK
-53 TSTGRKLLKVIGGLI
+53 TSIWRKLLTVLGGLI
-68 VLGVAAVLITVLVT
+68 VLGAAVVLVTAILT
-82 AAKVGHINQDSLY
+82 AAKVGRINQDSLY

-114 LHYNEDR
+114 LHYTEDR
-121 KIVPVGDM
+121 TIVPVGDM
-129 PDDLKNA
+129 PDNLKNA

-150 FNWRRMFGAVLSKLT
+150 FNWRWMFGAVLSKLT
-165 GRSAAI
+165 GRSSAI

-184 AYLAEIKSQRSLS
+184 AYLAEIKSRRSIS

-260 LPQAPDAYALITE
+260 LPQAPDSYALITE
-273 DSEGNEEITEINYYS
+273 DSEGNEEITRINYYS
-288 LDSVEEEEEPVEESW
+288 LDSVEEEEPEDEYPAEEDT
-303 YVDSAYTEEEENEGT
+303 DSEDAENGET
-318 GFYAND
+318 HFYAND

-337 AEQGYLSSD
+337 AEQGYLSQD
-346 EAESAKVDII
+346 EAAGAKVDII
-356 DILAPSFEKKGSA
+356 DILSPSFEKKGSA

-379 VVTNDLMEKYKISEE
+379 VVIIDLMNKYKMSEE

-404 MQIHTTLR
+404 LQIHTTLR

-419 YDEFQDD
+419 YDEFQND
-426 YNFPATVDGSKV
+426 YNFPAAADGSKV

-510 DNQGT
+510 DKQGIK
-515 NYWGD
+515 YWGD
-520 YITASSVVVDEPLK
+520 YITASSVVVDEPLT
-534 INGEIWPQNFSK
+534 INGEEWPQNFSK
-546 TFSGRQ
+546 SFSGKQ

-583 KYGLTTLETDTSIA
+583 KYGLTTLETDTSIS

-621 LAYAAFPNGGSVNTA
+621 LAYAAFPNGGKVNTA
-636 VCYTDVADANGKVL
+636 VCYTDVTDANGKSL

-740 RIMRQVEDITEGE
+740 RIMRQVEGITEGE
-753 YLDMPSNVIKANGE
+753 YREMPSNVIKANGE
-767 YYTNGTEKNAGRY
+767 YYTKGTEKNAGKY
-780 TGGSSNNS
+780 TGGSS
-788 KKKKDN
+788 KKDRNNDDDSDNNEDAVNTAPTAPADNTGGN
-794 SGKNDNDKKKKDNDG
+794 SGGSNTTPAAPTDDTGENTGGG
-809 NTTSK
+809 NTTPTDDTGGGESTT
-814 DKPSGD
+814 PATPPGD
-820 SGGSGGN
+820 TGSG
-827 GGGSGGNGGGSG
+827 
-839 DSGGSGGNGGGSGDS
+839 
-854 GGSGGNGG
+854 
-862 ATDSGDSGGNGG
+862 
-874 ATDSGSSGGNGGATD
+874 
-889 SGDSGGNGGATDSG
+889 
-903 SSGGNGGATDSGDS
+903 
-917 GGNGGA
+917 
-923 TDSGD
+923 
-928 SGSNGGATDSGA
+928 
-940 GETASDSNG
+940 ETTP

>member
-1 MAEAYRWIRY
+1 
-11 NPLIIQT
+11 
-18 ERLNSESAQNKMKD
+18 MKD
-32 NNKSKGKARNTKT
+32 KNINSNKARSKKSGKFANASKGK
-45 KTSSKKAK
+45 KAL
-53 TSTGRKLLKVIGGLI
+53 TIIGGLF
-68 VLGVAAVLITVLVT
+68 VLGVAVVLLTVTITAV
-82 AAKVGHINQDSLY
+82 KVGKINHDSLY

-103 LYDIDGVEIDT
+103 LYDINGTEIDT
-114 LHYNEDR
+114 LHYTEDR
-121 KIVPVGDM
+121 TIVPIDEM
-129 PDDLKNA
+129 PDELKNA

-165 GRSAAI
+165 GRSASI

-184 AYLAEIKSQRSLS
+184 AYLAEIKSQRSIH
-197 RKLSEMFIAWRLEKT
+197 RKLSEMYIAWRLEHNMS
-212 LTKDQILEAYLNTI
+212 KDEILEAYLNTI

-240 TYFSKD
+240 TYFSKE
-246 VDELTLAECAALAA
+246 VDELSLAECAALAA
-260 LPQAPDAYALITE
+260 LPQAPDSYALITE
-273 DSEGNEEITEINYYS
+273 DPEGNEEIKEINYYS
-288 LDSVEEEEEPVEESW
+288 LDSMEEEE
-303 YVDSAYTEEEENEGT
+303 TEEEDYYTAYAETTEEETEGT

-337 AEQGYLSSD
+337 ADQGYISSD
-346 EAESAKVDII
+346 EAEGAKVAIV
-356 DILAPSFEKKGSA
+356 DILAPSFEKKESA
-369 YTYFTDYVAG
+369 YTYFSDYVAT

-394 EAQRMVYTGG
+394 EAQRMIYTGG
-404 MQIHTTLR
+404 LQIHTTLR
-412 SDIQNAI
+412 SDVQNAI
-419 YDEFQDD
+419 YDEFQND
-426 YNFPATVDGSKV
+426 YNFPAAVDGSKV

-496 AAKNKTFEYTDYGF
+496 AAKNQTFSYTDYGF

-515 NYWGD
+515 KGWGD

-534 INGEIWPQNFSK
+534 INGEEWPQNFTKSY
-546 TFSGRQ
+546 SGSN

-570 WQVGLDYSMEMLE
+570 WQVGLEYSIDLLQ
-583 KYGLTTLETDTSIA
+583 KYGLTTLETDISVA
-597 ANDVNPAALA
+597 ANDVNPAALG

-636 VCYTDVADANGKVL
+636 VCYTTVEDSKGTVL

-689 VEVGGKTG
+689 IEVGGKTG

-740 RIMRQVEDITEGE
+740 RIMSQVDGIRDGE
-753 YLDMPSNVIKANGE
+753 YREMPSNVIKQNGE
-767 YYTNGTEKNAGRY
+767 YYTKGTEKNAGKY
-780 TGGSSNNS
+780 YGDSS
-788 KKKKDN
+788 KKKSNKSEGTKQD
-794 SGKNDNDKKKKDNDG
+794 SKEEKKKEDTNKSEDVN
-809 NTTSK
+809 
-814 DKPSGD
+814 PSGGGD
-820 SGGSGGN
+820 QPSGGGDQPSGGGDQPSGGGDQPSGGGDQPSGGGDQPSGGGDQPSGGGDQPSGGGDS
-827 GGGSGGNGGGSG
+827 GGGSGG
-839 DSGGSGGNGGGSGDS
+839 
-854 GGSGGNGG
+854 
-862 ATDSGDSGGNGG
+862 
-874 ATDSGSSGGNGGATD
+874 
-889 SGDSGGNGGATDSG
+889 
-903 SSGGNGGATDSGDS
+903 
-917 GGNGGA
+917 
-923 TDSGD
+923 
-928 SGSNGGATDSGA
+928 
-940 GETASDSNG
+940 GEETPSDGEN

>member
-1 MAEAYRWIRY
+1 MKNKNKHAKATHSKRAKKS
-11 NPLIIQT
+11 LGS
-18 ERLNSESAQNKMKD
+18 RLL
-32 NNKSKGKARNTKT
+32 TI
-45 KTSSKKAK
+45 
-53 TSTGRKLLKVIGGLI
+53 IGGLI
-68 VLGVAAVLITVLVT
+68 ILGAVAVLATVIIT
-82 AAKVGHINQDSLY
+82 AAKVGSINQDSLY

-103 LYDIDGVEIDT
+103 LYDIEGTEIDT
-114 LHYNEDR
+114 LHYTEDR
-121 KIVPVGDM
+121 TIVSIDEM

-136 FIAIEDKTFYKHHG
+136 FIAIEDKTFYSHHG

-165 GRSAAI
+165 GRSSAI

-184 AYLAEIKSQRSLS
+184 AYLAEIKSQRSIS
-197 RKLSEMFIAWRLEKT
+197 RKLSEMFIAWRLENT
-212 LTKDQILEAYLNTI
+212 LTKDEILEAYLNTI

-240 TYFSKD
+240 TYFSKEA
-246 VDELTLAECAALAA
+246 DELTLAECAALAA
-260 LPQAPDAYALITE
+260 LPQAPDSYALITE
-273 DSEGNEEITEINYYS
+273 DPEGNEEIKNISYYS
-288 LDSVEEEEEPVEESW
+288 LDSVGGTK
-303 YVDSAYTEEEENEGT
+303 TETEDWEADDADAEDGENAGT
-318 GFYAND
+318 GYYAND

-337 AEQGYLSSD
+337 ADQKYISSD
-346 EAESAKVDII
+346 EAEGAKVDII
-356 DILAPSFEKKGSA
+356 DILSPSFEKKGSA

-404 MQIHTTLR
+404 LQIHTTLR
-412 SDIQNAI
+412 SDVQNAI
-419 YDEFQDD
+419 YNEFQND
-426 YNFPATVDGSKV
+426 YNFPAAVDGSKV

-484 VYGAALQKSFDY
+484 VYGAALQKSFEY

-510 DNQGT
+510 DKQGV

-520 YITASSVVVDEPLK
+520 YITASSVVVDEPLT
-534 INGEIWPQNFSK
+534 INGEEWPQNFSK
-546 TFSGRQ
+546 SYSGKQ

-570 WQVGLDYSMEMLE
+570 WQVGLDYSMELLE
-583 KYGLTTLETDTSIA
+583 KYGLTTLETDTSA
-597 ANDVNPAALA
+597 QANDLNPAALA

-621 LAYAAFPNGGSVNTA
+621 LAYAAFPNGGSVNSA
-636 VCYTDVADANGKVL
+636 VCYTDVTDGKGKVL

-678 RGIAGNAAISG
+678 RGIAGNAAIAG

-709 FTPDYSAALWIGTDL
+709 FTPDYAAALWIGTDL

-740 RIMRQVEDITEGE
+740 RIMRQVDGVTEGE
-753 YLDMPSNVIKANGE
+753 YREMPSNVIKANGE
-767 YYTNGTEKNAGRY
+767 YYTDGTEKNAGKY
-780 TGGSSNNS
+780 TGGSSNH
-788 KKKKDN
+788 
-794 SGKNDNDKKKKDNDG
+794 DKKKNDDDNDEKDNENAAPPADDTG
-809 NTTSK
+809 
-814 DKPSGD
+814 GD
-820 SGGSGGN
+820 SGGGGTDA
-827 GGGSGGNGGGSG
+827 GNGGSG
-839 DSGGSGGNGGGSGDS
+839 DSGG
-854 GGSGGNGG
+854 
-862 ATDSGDSGGNGG
+862 
-874 ATDSGSSGGNGGATD
+874 
-889 SGDSGGNGGATDSG
+889 
-903 SSGGNGGATDSGDS
+903 
-917 GGNGGA
+917 
-923 TDSGD
+923 
-928 SGSNGGATDSGA
+928 
-940 GETASDSNG
+940 GEAAPESDG